1 MDVLCFGKLI
11 SFISCLKRALSS
23 RNSAFVITSL
33 RFVSLTLRQTQN
45 ADSRRVVVGNIHAIY
60 NPRKGEVK
68 LGQIRLLLL
77 KAQTLSEKWGN
88 IPIIIAG
95 DFNCTPQSPVYQF
108 MSSSKLDVKFY
119 DKGDLSGQRTC
130 RRGQSGRVKEQ
141 LKKPYLLIDRLL
153 DYGWTDE
160 EFRTA
165 TGNSSGTIVYH
176 PLKLR
181 SSYASVKGSE
191 CTRDSCGEPLA
202 TTFHAKILGTV
213 DYLWYTDGL
222 VPTRVL
228 DTLPLDVLT
237 KTHGLPYENLGS
249 DHLALAT
256 EFAFTQQM
264 YASEN
269 LTG

>member
-1 MDVLCFGKLI
+1 M
-11 SFISCLKRALSS
+11 
-23 RNSAFVITSL
+23 SL
-33 RFVSLTLRQTQN
+33 RFVSL
-45 ADSRRVVVGNIHAIY
+45 RRVVVGNIHAIY

-88 IPIIIAG
+88 IPIITAG
-95 DFNCTPQSPVYQF
+95 DFNSTPQSPVYQF

-130 RRGQSGRVKEQ
+130 RRGQSGSVKERF
-141 LKKPYLLIDRLL
+141 KKPYLLIDRLL

-165 TGNSSGTIVYH
+165 TGNSNGTVVYH

-181 SSYASVKGSE
+181 SSYASVKGSDS
-191 CTRDSCGEPLA
+191 TRDSCGEPLA
-202 TTFHAKILGTV
+202 TTFHSKILGTV

-228 DTLPLDVLT
+228 ETLPLDVLT

-256 EFAFTQQM
+256 EFTFTQ
-264 YASEN
+264 
-269 LTG
+269 